1 MSRLRRTLLRLAL
14 LAASVAGGVVAVC
27 WAIVAILADAQSGR
41 GYRVTIALDQ
51 TANAAFG
58 GSEDE
63 TISSRAG
70 RAQQRGERWAC
81 VLCRVLGWL
90 QKDHCKRSIG
100 L

>member
-1 MSRLRRTLLRLAL
+1 M
-14 LAASVAGGVVAVC
+14 VGGIIAIG
-27 WAIVAILADAQSGR
+27 WAFVAILADAQSGR

-51 TANAAFG
+51 AANAAFG
-58 GSEDE
+58 GSPVE

-81 VLCRVLGWL
+81 VLCRFLGL
-90 QKDHCKRSIG
+90 FQRDHCERSIG